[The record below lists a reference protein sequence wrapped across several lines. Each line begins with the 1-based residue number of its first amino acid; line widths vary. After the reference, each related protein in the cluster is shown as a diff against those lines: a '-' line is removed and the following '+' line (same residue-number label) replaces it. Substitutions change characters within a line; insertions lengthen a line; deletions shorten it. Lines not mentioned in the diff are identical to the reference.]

1 MAIFVQRGE
10 DRRIVS
16 TLRPYLRQSLNGS
29 GRPHMVMDPA
39 QMDPV
44 DVAECTWVGWGI
56 AKGVTHVRED
66 VSVLAVPDALQSGL
80 HAELIQGFPHTDPFP
95 LCYDARG
102 HVNGFGGF
110 VRWVYFS
117 DPADAECRGGVFGID
132 WSPNEPLT
140 IGVAS
145 SLHTVARVAARALL
159 HGIPPGAG
167 LALLNWKM
175 LETAAL
181 ARFRRRS
188 GLGTIHSWVR
198 LAPTRLAPVGMI
210 CPKCTSRTFTTDER
224 FCYRCGT
231 DPRQKEQEVPKW
243 HGNILRPSTRPRGLS
258 RGRSVGA
265 TSPSS
270 A

>member
-1 MAIFVQRGE
+1 MAMFVQCGE
-10 DRRIVS
+10 DRRPVPS
-16 TLRPYLRQSLNGS
+16 LRPFLHHAIN
-29 GRPHMVMDPA
+29 RPDCPNFIMDPA
-39 QMDPV
+39 QMDPA
-44 DVAECTWVGWGI
+44 DVAGCAWIGWGI

-66 VSVLAVPDALQSGL
+66 VSVLAVPDELRSGL

-95 LCYDARG
+95 LCYDTRE

-110 VRWVYFS
+110 VRWVYFA
-117 DPADAECRGGVFGID
+117 DPVDTARRGGVFGID

-140 IGVAS
+140 IGVAP
-145 SLHTVARVAARALL
+145 SLHTVAKVAARALL
-159 HGIPPGAG
+159 HGIPPGAE

-175 LETAAL
+175 LETPEL

-188 GLGTIHSWVR
+188 GLGTVHSWVR
-198 LAPTRLAPVGMI
+198 LAPARLAPVGVI

-231 DPRQKEQEVPKW
+231 NPRQKEQEIPKW
-243 HGNILRPSTRPRGLS
+243 HGKRLLRSTRPRGLP
-258 RGRSVGA
+258 RRRSAGA